1 MKHLVE
7 NLTRDLER
15 SDEYEHFWFGISI
28 FMSDVQIM
36 ENLKVY
42 LDELKRKHGT
52 CKYLPAASGLSSA
65 PSK

>member
-1 MKHLVE
+1 MKHLAE

-15 SDEYEHFWFGISI
+15 SDEYEHFWIGISI

-42 LDELKRKHGT
+42 LDELKH
-52 CKYLPAASGLSSA
+52 
-65 PSK
+65 